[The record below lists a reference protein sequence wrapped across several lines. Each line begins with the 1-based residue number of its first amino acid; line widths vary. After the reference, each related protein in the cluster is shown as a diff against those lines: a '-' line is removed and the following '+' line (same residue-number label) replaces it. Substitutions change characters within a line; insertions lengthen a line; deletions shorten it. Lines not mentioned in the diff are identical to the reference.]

1 MASDKTLNAKNLA
14 ALGAERLAELLL
26 ELATGD
32 AAAKRRL
39 RMELASLS
47 GGGDVAPEIRKR
59 LSAIGKSRSFV
70 DWRKIR
76 LLAADLDMQRNAI
89 LKHVAPTR
97 PAEAFDLL
105 WRLLDLAP
113 E

>member
-39 RMELASLS
+39 RLELASRS

-59 LSAIGKSRSFV
+59 LTSIAKARSFV

-76 LLAADLDMQRNAI
+76 QRAADLDMQRTAI
-89 LKHVAPTR
+89 MSHVAPTK
-97 PAEAFDLL
+97 PAEALSSL
-105 WRLLDLAP
+105 
-113 E
+113 ES